1 MSADSAIFLFLSNQ
15 NSYINSLIYIAIRIA
30 RDVKKNVHIKRK
42 NVKKRKNVTKTFVN
56 VE

>member
-1 MSADSAIFLFLSNQ
+1 MSADSAIFLFLSSQ

-30 RDVKKNVHIKRK
+30 RDVKNVYIKRK